1 MTKYG
6 AKKTTVNGI
15 TFDSKLE
22 AERYQQ
28 LMLLEKAGEIS
39 QLHLQVEFQIL
50 KGWTDPGIALVPEYD
65 SERDIIY
72 TIYQKPMKAG
82 ERIRSRFYVADFVY
96 YDTKSRMWIVE
107 DTKGME
113 TPEFRRKWDMVKS
126 QYPQYDFRKVT
137 RDDV

>member
-6 AKKTTVNGI
+6 AKKTIVNGI
-15 TFDSKLE
+15 TFASKLE

-39 QLHLQVEFQIL
+39 ALVLQPEFQIL
-50 KGWTDPGIALVPEYD
+50 RGWVHPE
-65 SERDIIY
+65 
-72 TIYQKPMKAG
+72 TG
-82 ERIRSRFYVADFVY
+82 ERIKSRFYVADFVY
-96 YDTKSRMWIVE
+96 YDTRARLWVVE

-113 TPEFRRKWDMVKS
+113 TAEFRLKWSLVKS